1 MSKTNALFY
10 NSDQYMTQVIPKKLN
25 IFTKAILYTQKIAAG
40 IAALS
45 EGFYLIFRHQM
56 YKDPNNPK
64 NTRYVQHFCRRMC
77 QVLNVEVQIHGS
89 IPREPALWVSNH
101 ISWIDIPVMGSAAR
115 VFFLAKAE
123 IENWPVV
130 GKLAKGG
137 GTLFIKR
144 GSGDSVRIREQITAF
159 LSTNTPVLF
168 FPEATTTDGT
178 RVKKI
183 YGRILGAAIEAN
195 QPVQVCL
202 ICYVNREGK
211 LDTVAPYIGEISFL
225 DHVKAVLEMPKVI
238 AHIKAFP
245 AISTVGHTVES
256 LTQLVQETMQNGL
269 IELQTEVLK
278 N

>member
-1 MSKTNALFY
+1 
-10 NSDQYMTQVIPKKLN
+10 MTQSVPKKLN
-25 IFTKAILYTQKIAAG
+25 SFSKAMLYTQKIAAG
-40 IAALS
+40 IAAVM

-56 YKDPNNPK
+56 YKEPNNPK

-77 QVLNVEVQIHGS
+77 QVFNVDIQIHGN

-101 ISWIDIPVMGSAAR
+101 ISWIDIPVVGSAAR

-144 GSGDSVRIREQITAF
+144 GSGDSVRIREQIAEF
-159 LSTNTPVLF
+159 LSEDIPVLF

-178 RVKKI
+178 KVKKI
-183 YGRILGAAIEAN
+183 YGRILGAAIEAK
-195 QPVQVCL
+195 QPIQICL

-211 LDTVAPYIGEISFL
+211 LDTIAPFVGDISFM

-245 AISTVGHTVES
+245 AIQTEGHTVES
-256 LTQLVQETMQNGL
+256 ITELVQTTMQNGL
-269 IELQTEVLK
+269 AELQAEVLK
-278 N
+278 P

>member
-1 MSKTNALFY
+1 
-10 NSDQYMTQVIPKKLN
+10 MTQMMPKKRN
-25 IFTKAILYTQKIAAG
+25 VFTKAMLYTQKIAAG

-56 YKDPNNPK
+56 YKNPNNPK
-64 NTRYVQHFCRRMC
+64 NTRYVQHFCRRMSK
-77 QVLNVEVQIHGS
+77 VFNVEVQIHGD
-89 IPREPALWVSNH
+89 IPRAPALWVSNH
-101 ISWIDIPVMGSAAR
+101 ISWIDIPVLGSAAR

-123 IENWPVV
+123 IEHWPVM

-137 GTLFIKR
+137 GTLFINR
-144 GSGDSVRIREQITAF
+144 GSGDSIRIREQIAEF
-159 LSTNTPVLF
+159 LSANIPVLF

-195 QPVQVCL
+195 QPIQICL

-211 LDTVAPYIGEISFL
+211 LDTVAPYIGDIGFL
-225 DHVKAVLEMPKVI
+225 DHVKAVLEMPKVV
-238 AHIKAFP
+238 AHLKAFP
-245 AISTVGHTVES
+245 AIATAGHTVES
-256 LTQLVQETMQNGL
+256 LTELVQDTMQNGL
-269 IELQTEVLK
+269 AELQAEVLK